1 MQRREFIGLAGAA
14 AMTWPLAARAPQG
27 SRIRRVG
34 VLMGPAE
41 TDPEGQE
48 RAGAFRAALEKLG
61 WSDGVNLRI
70 DYRWVGGDVARSRT
84 YASELVE
91 LAPDAIMANGTA
103 QLAASQH
110 ATKSIPIVFAQVS
123 DPVDRGFVAS
133 IAQPG
138 GNITGFT
145 DFEYTFA
152 VKWLELLKEIAPDTT
167 RVAVVYD
174 PNNPNSGKFLPHIE
188 TAQSS
193 FGVKVSRA
201 PVRDDADD
209 ISRAIDAFAG
219 APPGGLIVLPNVPA
233 IIHRELIFA
242 RAAHH
247 RLPAVYPYRTFAV
260 SGGLTS
266 YGVDVLDMYRRAAS
280 YVDRILK
287 GERRAGL
294 PVQFATKFEFVVNL
308 KAARALG
315 LTVPTSMLLRAS
327 EVIE

>member
-1 MQRREFIGLAGAA
+1 MRRREFITLLGGAALWPLRGLAQPGQ
-14 AMTWPLAARAPQG
+14 RVR
-27 SRIRRVG
+27 RIG

-48 RAGAFRAALEKLG
+48 RAGAFREALEKLG
-61 WSDGVNLRI
+61 WTDGLNLRI
-70 DYRWVGGDVARSRT
+70 DYRWVAGDTARATT
-84 YASELVE
+84 YASELVD

-103 QLAASQH
+103 QLAASQR

-123 DPVDRGFVAS
+123 DPVGGGFVAS

-138 GNITGFT
+138 ANITGFT
-145 DFEYTFA
+145 DFEYAFA
-152 VKWLELLKEIAPDTT
+152 VKWLELLKEIAPDTA
-167 RVAVVYD
+167 RVAVIYD

-188 TAQSS
+188 GAQSL
-193 FGVKVSRA
+193 FGVNVLRA

-209 ISRAIDAFAG
+209 VSRAIDAFAG
-219 APPGGLIVLPNVPA
+219 AQPGGLIVLPNVPA

-247 RLPAVYPYRTFAV
+247 RLPAVYPYRAFAL

-266 YGVDVLDMYRRAAS
+266 YGVDVLDMYRGAAS

-287 GERRAGL
+287 GEKPANL

-315 LTVPTSMLLRAS
+315 LTLPTSMLLRAS
-327 EVIE
+327 EIIE